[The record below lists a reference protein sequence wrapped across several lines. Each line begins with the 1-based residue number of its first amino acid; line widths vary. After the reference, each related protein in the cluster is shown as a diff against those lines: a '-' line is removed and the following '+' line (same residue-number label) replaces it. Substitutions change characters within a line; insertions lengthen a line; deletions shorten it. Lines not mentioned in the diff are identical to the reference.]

1 MSGSHTTL
9 APHRS
14 FCRSSQCEHP
24 RCPLDRVMTVAAA
37 GVRRSVAIKDRAR
50 AHAVISRG
58 VLAVC
63 GAAVPRSDR
72 LQGGPVIPSTRLRD
86 KSALHARR
94 QQPRPEPPRLSVG
107 RNHAPQRPETAFD
120 AVLPI
125 TPGALGPLGLRR
137 SSLERGPCVGCA
149 RSIGARRALRL
160 RSQQSSPT
168 RVGLPRAA
176 VPRHTFRRSDR
187 LWRETHRSNHQR
199 APPGT
204 RYATAPDAKAA
215 ELCGAI
221 GHG

>member
-1 MSGSHTTL
+1 VSGSHTTL

-107 RNHAPQRPETAFD
+107 RNNAPQRPETAFD
-120 AVLPI
+120 AVLPF
-125 TPGALGPLGLRR
+125 
-137 SSLERGPCVGCA
+137 A
-149 RSIGARRALRL
+149 RE
-160 RSQQSSPT
+160 
-168 RVGLPRAA
+168 
-176 VPRHTFRRSDR
+176 RSDR
-187 LWRETHRSNHQR
+187 SACAGRVSKEVHVLDAPARSVHVVPCVCGLSSLHPREWDCPEPRYRDTPSGEVIVSGVKLTDRTTSGHHRARATPQR
-199 APPGT
+199 QTRKRLNSAAPSAT
-204 RYATAPDAKAA
+204 R
-215 ELCGAI
+215 
-221 GHG
+221 